1 VPFTAVHL
9 NDAFWAPRLETNRAV
24 TIPHAFG
31 QCQASGRM
39 DNFERAAAVLRG
51 ENIENRKPPGFP
63 FDDTDLYKVLEGA
76 SYTLAV
82 HPDPQMSACLDSLI
96 AKFAAAQEPD
106 GYLTPPA
113 PLIPRIRT
121 LGPARTGG

>member
-1 VPFTAVHL
+1 
-9 NDAFWAPRLETNRAV
+9 
-24 TIPHAFG
+24 
-31 QCQASGRM
+31 M

-63 FDDTDLYKVLEGA
+63 FDDTDLYKILEGA
-76 SYTLAV
+76 SYSLAV